1 VIAICNYYCCA
12 QQTCQGGIVDA
23 QPLPPSIP
31 PIGAAVDVLGDR
43 WTLLILH
50 DMIVN
55 DHRHFRALLTGSAD
69 GIASNILSDR
79 LVKLL
84 DAGLITRGT
93 AMRGQRA
100 RYSLTEAGIRVVPV
114 LVALGE
120 WGATGQGGNGG
131 GLVAGSEFVQR
142 LTEELRGRNSAT

>member
-1 VIAICNYYCCA
+1 VNDARAIA
-12 QQTCQGGIVDA
+12 
-23 QPLPPSIP
+23 
-31 PIGAAVDVLGDR
+31 AAADVLGDR
-43 WTLLILH
+43 WTLLILT
-50 DMIVN
+50 DIILN

-79 LVKLL
+79 LIKLL

-100 RYSLTEAGIRVVPV
+100 RYSLTEAGIRAVPV

-120 WGATGQGGNGG
+120 WGAGGPGGADADRLMADLRLKHLGAPTG
-131 GLVAGSEFVQR
+131 
-142 LTEELRGRNSAT
+142 

>member
-12 QQTCQGGIVDA
+12 QQTCQGAIVK
-23 QPLPPSIP
+23 PPAIG
-31 PIGAAVDVLGDR
+31 PITAAVDVLGDR
-43 WTLLILH
+43 WTLLIVH

-120 WGATGQGGNGG
+120 WGAGGSGIADTGQ
-131 GLVAGSEFVQR
+131 LMAD
-142 LTEELRGRNSAT
+142 LRVKHVGAPSG